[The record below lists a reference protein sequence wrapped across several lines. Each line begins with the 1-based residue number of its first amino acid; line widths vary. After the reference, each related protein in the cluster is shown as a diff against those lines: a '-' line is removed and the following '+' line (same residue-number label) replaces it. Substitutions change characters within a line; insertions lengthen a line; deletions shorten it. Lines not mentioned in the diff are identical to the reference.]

1 MMTDEIRND
10 TKIAGA
16 GTITGGTYGN
26 VTISGAG
33 TVRGDIDALDVRVNG
48 SADIVGNVR
57 STSLVVAGTAT
68 FNGDIA
74 SGPVTVSGTTD
85 IHGRID
91 GELFKV
97 SGTASVDGPIAAQ
110 RVEIRGTAKIGGDVE
125 AESFDAR
132 GVFSIAGLLN
142 AGDVKI
148 RLYGGSDARDIGGE
162 TIDVREDKQWAFL
175 PFLGERNLTADTI
188 EGDTIYLENT
198 RAKVVRG
205 ANVTI
210 GPNCEIDLVEYTAS
224 LTGSAGVRSSRKV
237 ERSA

>member
-16 GTITGGTYGN
+16 GTISGGRYGN
-26 VTISGAG
+26 IMIAGAG
-33 TVRGDIDALDVRVNG
+33 TVRGDIDALDLRVNG
-48 SADIVGNVR
+48 SADIVGNVKA
-57 STSLVVAGTAT
+57 TSLVVAGTAT
-68 FNGDIA
+68 FNGNIA
-74 SGPVTVSGTTD
+74 GGPVLIKGTSD
-85 IHGRID
+85 VHGRVD

-97 SGTASVDGPIAAQ
+97 AGTANVDGSVSTQ
-110 RVEIRGTAKIGGDVE
+110 RVEIRGTVKIGGDVE
-125 AESFDAR
+125 AESFDAK
-132 GVFSIAGLLN
+132 GVFSIGGLLN

-210 GPNCEIDLVEYTAS
+210 GIGCEIDLVEYTAS
-224 LTGSAGVRSSRKV
+224 LTGSNGVRSSRKV